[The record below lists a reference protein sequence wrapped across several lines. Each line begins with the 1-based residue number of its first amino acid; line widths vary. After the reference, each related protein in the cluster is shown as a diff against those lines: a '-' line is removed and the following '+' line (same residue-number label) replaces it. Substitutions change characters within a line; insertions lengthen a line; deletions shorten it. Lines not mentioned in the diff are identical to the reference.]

1 MRFLLILIWF
11 VSFLSCAPTTKEE
24 QVKDW
29 LYYYDLG
36 MSALSAKN
44 YSEAIANF
52 FIATQKAPNEPKVW
66 NALGIAYME
75 VFEYEKAESAFK
87 RALEVDK
94 KFTEARLNL
103 GVMYFRK
110 KDYENALREIRTALA
125 DEAFPHKHI
134 AFYYLARI
142 YKALDNQNLYL
153 ENLRKATAYNP
164 MFFEAQLELANAYEE
179 MGDYRSALD
188 VYRNLLNNGINTPQ
202 IELSMAR
209 LLFYVEDY
217 ENAKL
222 FIKRLIE
229 NKQAD
234 AGQKAQAY
242 ELLSQILVKE
252 QERLISRNMASAQK
266 EREIPKANE
275 KIQELPPKEEPIS
288 REKIANQTE
297 PEVAKPERKAEH
309 KPAEVQRER
318 VFRIQLGAFSSE
330 ERAKAWKERIEK
342 ELGIKDLMI
351 VEQLGI
357 YRVLYGSFKSRA
369 EAEAQVKRLRGY
381 NLYGFIVQD

>member
-1 MRFLLILIWF
+1 MRFLLIFIWLI
-11 VSFLSCAPTTKEE
+11 FLFSCASATKED
-24 QVKDW
+24 QAKNW

-66 NALGIAYME
+66 NALGLAYVE
-75 VFEYEKAESAFK
+75 VFEYEKAESAFR
-87 RALEVDK
+87 RALGVDK

-179 MGDYRSALD
+179 MEDYRSALD
-188 VYRNLLNNGINTPQ
+188 VYRNLLNNGIRTPQ
-202 IELSMAR
+202 IELNIAR

-234 AGQKAQAY
+234 ASQKAQAY

-252 QERLISRNMASAQK
+252 QERLISRRVAFAQK
-266 EREIPKANE
+266 EREKPKVEE
-275 KIQELPPKEEPIS
+275 KNQELPPKEEPIIK
-288 REKIANQTE
+288 EKITNQTE
-297 PEVAKPERKAEH
+297 PKMARPERKTEH
-309 KPAEVQRER
+309 KSPEVQKER

-330 ERAKAWKERIEK
+330 DRAKAWKEKLEK
-342 ELGIKDLMI
+342 EFGIKDIMI

-357 YRVLYGSFKSRA
+357 YKVLYGSFKSRA

>member
-1 MRFLLILIWF
+1 MRFLLIFIWL
-11 VSFLSCAPTTKEE
+11 VFLFSCAPATKED
-24 QVKDW
+24 QAKNW

-66 NALGIAYME
+66 NALGTAYME
-75 VFEYEKAESAFK
+75 VSEYEKAESAFR

-94 KFTEARLNL
+94 NFTEARLNL

-110 KDYENALREIRTALA
+110 KDYEKALREIRTALA

-142 YKALDNQNLYL
+142 YKALANQNLYL

-202 IELSMAR
+202 IELNMAR
-209 LLFYVEDY
+209 LLFYTEDY

-234 AGQKAQAY
+234 ASQRSQAY

-252 QERLISRNMASAQK
+252 QEMLIGRKMASAQK
-266 EREIPKANE
+266 EREEPKAEE
-275 KIQELPPKEEPIS
+275 KTQERPPKEESIT
-288 REKIANQTE
+288 NQTE
-297 PEVAKPERKAEH
+297 PEMTEPERKTEN
-309 KPAEVQRER
+309 KPVEVQKER

-330 ERAKAWKERIEK
+330 ERAKAWKEKIEK
-342 ELGIKDLMI
+342 ELGIKELII

-369 EAEAQVKRLRGY
+369 EAEAQIEWLKGY

>member
-11 VSFLSCAPTTKEE
+11 VFFLSCAPTTKEE

-66 NALGIAYME
+66 NSLGIAYME
-75 VFEYEKAESAFK
+75 VSEYEKAESAFR

-125 DEAFPHKHI
+125 DESFPHKHI

-142 YKALDNQNLYL
+142 YKALDNRNLYL

-188 VYRNLLNNGINTPQ
+188 VYKNLLNNGMNTPQ

-209 LLFYVEDY
+209 LLFYTEDY

-222 FIKRLIE
+222 FIKRLTE

-234 AGQKAQAY
+234 ASQKSQAY
-242 ELLSQILVKE
+242 ELLNQILVKE
-252 QERLISRNMASAQK
+252 QERLISRKMASAQK
-266 EREIPKANE
+266 EREISKAKE
-275 KIQELPPKEEPIS
+275 KTQELPPKEELIS
-288 REKIANQTE
+288 KEKITNQTE
-297 PEVAKPERKAEH
+297 SEIAKPERKTEN
-309 KPAEVQRER
+309 KPAEVQKEH

-330 ERAKAWKERIEK
+330 ERAKAWKEKIEK
-342 ELGIKDLMI
+342 ELGINDLTI

-369 EAEAQVKRLRGY
+369 EAEAQVQRLKGY

>member
-11 VSFLSCAPTTKEE
+11 VFFLSCAPTTKEE

-75 VFEYEKAESAFK
+75 VSEYEKAESAFR

-125 DEAFPHKHI
+125 DESFPHKHI

-188 VYRNLLNNGINTPQ
+188 VYRNLLNNGIRTPQ
-202 IELSMAR
+202 IELNMAR

-217 ENAKL
+217 ETAKL
-222 FIKRLIE
+222 FIKKLIE

-234 AGQKAQAY
+234 ASQKSQAY
-242 ELLSQILVKE
+242 ELLNQILVKE
-252 QERLISRNMASAQK
+252 QERLISRERASAQK
-266 EREIPKANE
+266 EREISKVEERN
-275 KIQELPPKEEPIS
+275 QELPPKEELIS
-288 REKIANQTE
+288 KEKITNQTE
-297 PEVAKPERKAEH
+297 PEIAKPERKTEN
-309 KPAEVQRER
+309 KPAEVQKEH

-330 ERAKAWKERIEK
+330 ERAKAWKEKIEK
-342 ELGIKDLMI
+342 ELGINDLTI

-369 EAEAQVKRLRGY
+369 EAEAQVQRLKGY

>member
-1 MRFLLILIWF
+1 MRFLLILIWSVF
-11 VSFLSCAPTTKEE
+11 FLSCAPTTKEGR
-24 QVKDW
+24 VKDW

-75 VFEYEKAESAFK
+75 VFEYEKAESAFR
-87 RALEVDK
+87 RALVVDK

-134 AFYYLARI
+134 AFYYLARV
-142 YKALDNQNLYL
+142 YKAIDNQNLYL

-188 VYRNLLNNGINTPQ
+188 VYRNLLSNGINTPQ

-209 LLFYVEDY
+209 LLFYTEDY

-234 AGQKAQAY
+234 ASQKSQAY
-242 ELLSQILVKE
+242 ELLSQILIKE
-252 QERLISRNMASAQK
+252 QEMLIGRKMISTQK
-266 EREIPKANE
+266 EREEPKAEE
-275 KIQELPPKEEPIS
+275 KTQERPPKEEPITN
-288 REKIANQTE
+288 RRE
-297 PEVAKPERKAEH
+297 PEITKPESKMEDR
-309 KPAEVQRER
+309 PVEVQKER

-330 ERAKAWKERIEK
+330 ERAKAWKEKIEK
-342 ELGIKDLMI
+342 ELGIKELTI

-369 EAEAQVKRLRGY
+369 EAEAQIEMLKGY

>member
-1 MRFLLILIWF
+1 MRFLLILIWL
-11 VSFLSCAPTTKEE
+11 VFLFSCAPATKED
-24 QVKDW
+24 QTKNW

-66 NALGIAYME
+66 NSLGIAYME
-75 VFEYEKAESAFK
+75 VFEYEKAESAFRK
-87 RALEVDK
+87 ALEVDK

-125 DEAFPHKHI
+125 DESFPHKHI

-142 YKALDNQNLYL
+142 YKAIDNQNLYL

-188 VYRNLLNNGINTPQ
+188 VYRNLLNNGIRTPQ
-202 IELSMAR
+202 IELNMAR

-217 ENAKL
+217 ETAKL
-222 FIKRLIE
+222 FIKRLME

-234 AGQKAQAY
+234 ASQRSQAY

-252 QERLISRNMASAQK
+252 QEMLIGRKMVSAQK
-266 EREIPKANE
+266 EREERKAEE
-275 KIQELPPKEEPIS
+275 KTQERPPKEEPITN
-288 REKIANQTE
+288 RTE
-297 PEVAKPERKAEH
+297 PEIAKPERKTEH
-309 KPAEVQRER
+309 KLAEVQKER

-330 ERAKAWKERIEK
+330 ERAKAWKEKIEK
-342 ELGIKDLMI
+342 ELGIKELTI

-369 EAEAQVKRLRGY
+369 EAEAQIERLKGY

>member
-11 VSFLSCAPTTKEE
+11 VFLLSCAPTTKEE

-75 VFEYEKAESAFK
+75 VFEYEKAESAFR

-134 AFYYLARI
+134 AFYYLAKI

-188 VYRNLLNNGINTPQ
+188 VYRNLLNNGISTPQ
-202 IELSMAR
+202 IELNMAR
-209 LLFYVEDY
+209 LLFYTGDY

-222 FIKRLIE
+222 FIRRLIE

-234 AGQKAQAY
+234 ASQRSQAY
-242 ELLSQILVKE
+242 ELLSQILAKE
-252 QERLISRNMASAQK
+252 QERLISRKMASAQK
-266 EREIPKANE
+266 EGEEHKAEE
-275 KIQELPPKEEPIS
+275 KTQELPPKEEPITN
-288 REKIANQTE
+288 RTE
-297 PEVAKPERKAEH
+297 PEIAKPESKTEN
-309 KPAEVQRER
+309 KPVEVQKER

-330 ERAKAWKERIEK
+330 ERAKAWKEKLEK
-342 ELGIKDLMI
+342 ELGTKDIMI
-351 VEQLGI
+351 VEHLGI

-369 EAEAQVKRLRGY
+369 EAEAQVRRLRGY

>member
-1 MRFLLILIWF
+1 MRFLLIFIWLIF
-11 VSFLSCAPTTKEE
+11 LLSCASATKED
-24 QVKDW
+24 QTKNW

-66 NALGIAYME
+66 NSLGIAYME
-75 VFEYEKAESAFK
+75 VFEYEKAESAFRK
-87 RALEVDK
+87 ALEVDK

-110 KDYENALREIRTALA
+110 KDYENALREIRTVLA
-125 DEAFPHKHI
+125 DEPFPHKHI

-142 YKALDNQNLYL
+142 YKAIDNQNLYL

-164 MFFEAQLELANAYEE
+164 MFFEAQLELANAYED
-179 MGDYRSALD
+179 MGDYGYALD
-188 VYRNLLNNGINTPQ
+188 VYRNLLNNGIRTPQ
-202 IELSMAR
+202 IELNMAR

-222 FIKRLIE
+222 FIKRLME

-234 AGQKAQAY
+234 ASQRSQAY

-252 QERLISRNMASAQK
+252 QESLVSRKTASAQK
-266 EREIPKANE
+266 EREERKAEE
-275 KIQELPPKEEPIS
+275 KTQGRPPKEEPIIN
-288 REKIANQTE
+288 RTE
-297 PEVAKPERKAEH
+297 PEITKPERKTEH
-309 KPAEVQRER
+309 KPAEVQKER

-330 ERAKAWKERIEK
+330 DRAKAWKEKIEK
-342 ELGIKDLMI
+342 ELGIKELTI

-357 YRVLYGSFKSRA
+357 YRVLYGSFKSRT
-369 EAEAQVKRLRGY
+369 EAEAQVQRLKGH
-381 NLYGFIVQD
+381 NIYGFIVQD